1 MPGKHSAVFLGSLLT
16 DSFDSKV
23 EVLNRLGDC
32 IATAN
37 RQKLFRQKARSEHQL
52 DGRFK
57 LSMCCE
63 VQAFA
68 RAGMHTAQTIRNFT
82 IERIPKQISKTNPG
96 KASNI
101 HRPSNYQCEHVP

>member
-32 IATAN
+32 IATAID
-37 RQKLFRQKARSEHQL
+37 KSPRSEHQL

-57 LSMCCE
+57 FSM
-63 VQAFA
+63 
-68 RAGMHTAQTIRNFT
+68 
-82 IERIPKQISKTNPG
+82 
-96 KASNI
+96 
-101 HRPSNYQCEHVP
+101 